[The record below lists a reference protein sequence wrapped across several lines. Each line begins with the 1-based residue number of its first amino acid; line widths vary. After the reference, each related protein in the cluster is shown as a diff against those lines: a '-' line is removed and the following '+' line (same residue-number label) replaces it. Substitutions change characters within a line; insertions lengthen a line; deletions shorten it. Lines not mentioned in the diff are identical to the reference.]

1 MDDMIYGYS
10 LLHRYCQYYER
21 GITFISLF
29 LCSEF
34 SSLLGIVYCKW

>member
-21 GITFISLF
+21 GELCVV
-29 LCSEF
+29 CSEF